1 MYGTQIQERLELYKL
16 LGCYAQVVFSKS
28 IKSDTFSS
36 LHQNVDIAVFREI
49 TEGEYSGIEH
59 EVYPGVIESIKVTT
73 HEASLRLAKYAFE
86 FAFLSRRKKVTAVH
100 KANIM
105 KICDGL
111 FLEACREVAK

>member
-1 MYGTQIQERLELYKL
+1 MKDWNYISFFFNFRL

-59 EVYPGVIESIKVTT
+59 E
-73 HEASLRLAKYAFE
+73 AFYYKQ
-86 FAFLSRRKKVTAVH
+86 FYL
-100 KANIM
+100 
-105 KICDGL
+105 
-111 FLEACREVAK
+111 